1 MILSPQRYLVTSAL
15 PYANGPLHIGHLT
28 GAYLPADIFVRMLRM
43 LDKDVAF
50 ICGSDE
56 HGAAITIRALK
67 DNSTPQ
73 AIIDKY
79 HALFEETFQKAGIS
93 FDIYHRTSSPLHHET
108 AQEFFRSL
116 YAQGQFVEEESE
128 QYYDQEAGKFLADR
142 YIKGTCP
149 KCSNPDAY
157 GDQCERCGSSLSPL
171 ELINPLSTITG
182 TKPELRKTKHWYLP
196 LDKYEGW
203 LRTWVETGML
213 DGAEHHDPSDWKS
226 HVIGQCKSWLD
237 GGLQPRAMT
246 RDLDW
251 GVDVPQEIPGAT
263 GKKLYVWMD
272 APIGYVSATKQWA
285 ADNGKDWKDYW
296 QDPESSLIHFIGKDN
311 IVFHCLIFPAILKA
325 HGQYNL
331 PVNVPANQFLNLEEQ
346 KISTS
351 RNWAIWVHEFLNEN
365 PDQTDALRY
374 VLTKNMPEQKD
385 AEFTWKGYQ
394 SDVNADLVGTL
405 ANFVQ
410 RVVVLT
416 HKFCDGKVPEFD
428 EDTPIVGTRGD
439 DEASWH
445 EVEMMDL
452 FDRMWAVQD
461 AISQYDFRAGLK
473 AMLDIATAGN
483 QILQFNE
490 PWKAFK
496 EEPETVVAVL
506 NLCTQYLAA
515 LSYAMHPF
523 MPGAATRLRN
533 ILALDPIVE
542 QGSWVTTLDALSMGE
557 KLVPDGHKLN
567 QPEHLFSRIEDEWIQ
582 KQIAKLHEMSAAAA
596 AETTASAEATPVVE
610 KPAVSYD
617 DFAKLDIRT
626 AKILAAESVPKADKL
641 LKLTLDVNG
650 VERTVVSGIAK
661 HYKPEDLPGKHVVI
675 LANLEPRKIR
685 GVESQGMILM
695 AESGDGQLHFVQAA
709 TDESGLAIS

>member
-1 MILSPQRYLVTSAL
+1 MIQPPRRYLVTSAL

-28 GAYLPADIFVRMLRM
+28 GAYIPADIYVRMLRM
-43 LDKDVAF
+43 LDHDVAF

-67 DNSTPQ
+67 EESTPQ

-79 HALFEETFQKAGIS
+79 HALFEETFRKAGIS

-108 AQEFFRSL
+108 AQDFFRTL
-116 YAQGQFVEEESE
+116 YTKGQFVEEESE
-128 QYYDQEAGKFLADR
+128 QYYDEQAAKFLADR

-157 GDQCERCGSSLSPL
+157 GDQCEKCGSSLSPL
-171 ELINPLSTITG
+171 ELINPVSTITG
-182 TKPELRKTKHWYLP
+182 TKPILRKTRHWYLP
-196 LDKYEGW
+196 LDQYESW
-203 LRTWVETGML
+203 LRPWVETGIL
-213 DGAEHHDPSDWKS
+213 EGQEHHDPNDWKA
-226 HVIGQCKSWLD
+226 HVLGQCKSWLD

-251 GVDVPQEIPGAT
+251 GVDVPQEIPGAE

-285 ADNGKDWKDYW
+285 ADHGKDWKAYW
-296 QDPESSLIHFIGKDN
+296 QDPESNVIHFIGKDN

-351 RNWAIWVHEFLNEN
+351 RNWAIWVHEFLEAY
-365 PDQTDALRY
+365 PEQTDALRY

-410 RVVVLT
+410 RVLVLN
-416 HKFCDGKVPEFD
+416 HKYYEGKVPSFD

-452 FDRMWAVQD
+452 FDRMWSVQD
-461 AISQYDFRAGLK
+461 AISRYDFREGLK
-473 AMLDIATAGN
+473 AVLDIATAGN

-490 PWKAFK
+490 PWKTQK
-496 EEPETVVAVL
+496 DEPETVKAVL
-506 NLCTQYLAA
+506 NLCIQYLAA
-515 LSYAMHPF
+515 MSTALHPF
-523 MPGAATRLRN
+523 MPDASARLRKLLN
-533 ILALDPIVE
+533 LGPFTE
-542 QGSWVTTLDALSMGE
+542 QGVWVTTLDSLAAGE
-557 KLVPDGHKLN
+557 KLIPDDHQLA
-567 QPEHLFSRIEDEWIQ
+567 QPEHLFSRIEDEWVQ
-582 KQIAKLHEMSAAAA
+582 KQIENLHAMSSAAT
-596 AETTASAEATPVVE
+596 EPVGEPKQQVS
-610 KPAVSYD
+610 KPPVSYD
-617 DFAKLDIRT
+617 EFAKMDIRT
-626 AKILAAESVPKADKL
+626 ATILAAETVPKADKL
-641 LKLTLDVNG
+641 LKLTLDVKG
-650 VERTVVSGIAK
+650 IQRTVVSGIAQ
-661 HYKPEDLPGKHVVI
+661 HYAPAELPGKQVVI

-685 GVESQGMILM
+685 GVDSQGMILM
-695 AESGDGQLHFVQAA
+695 AQHDDGRLLFVQAA
-709 TDESGLAIS
+709 SDESGMPIS